1 MKNDREASARKVGSA
16 LLAALND
23 RDHRLLV
30 TFRCDDVVIEV
41 ASQVSVLDPAD
52 ASQAVLMGLLEGP
65 WKQWTLAP
73 GLVQTD
79 GAVAIIGVS
88 AEGSAAGIYEKREG
102 VLAVFVTE
110 GSLRAMSFSIDDVSP
125 TAPVYPGLA

>member
-1 MKNDREASARKVGSA
+1 MKNDREASARKVGTA

-52 ASQAVLMGLLEGP
+52 L
-65 WKQWTLAP
+65 
-73 GLVQTD
+73 
-79 GAVAIIGVS
+79 
-88 AEGSAAGIYEKREG
+88 
-102 VLAVFVTE
+102 VTE

-125 TAPVYPGLA
+125 TAPVYTVRA

>member
-79 GAVAIIGVS
+79 GAAAIIGFS
-88 AEGSAAGIYEKREG
+88 AEGPSPGVQEKREG
-102 VLAVFVTE
+102 VLAAFSPE
-110 GSLRAMSFSIDDVSP
+110 GSFPSMAFFTEASNP
-125 TAPVYPGLA
+125 